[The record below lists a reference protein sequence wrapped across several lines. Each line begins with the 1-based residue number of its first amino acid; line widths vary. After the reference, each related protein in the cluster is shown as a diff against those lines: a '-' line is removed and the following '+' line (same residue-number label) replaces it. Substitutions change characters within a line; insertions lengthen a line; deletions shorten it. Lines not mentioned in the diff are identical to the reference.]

1 MSHIISQNQFRVE
14 NNQHIP
20 KMSRQMQNKL
30 QSIESHEKL
39 ETVLENIFNQGKDQ
53 EPTLIK
59 PQIIA
64 PQEPSDSKLDIRG
77 Q

>member
-39 ETVLENIFNQGKDQ
+39 ETVLENIFNQDKD
-53 EPTLIK
+53 
-59 PQIIA
+59 
-64 PQEPSDSKLDIRG
+64 
-77 Q
+77 